1 MNATQYVAALRTGL
15 KEAVGVIEALDSM
28 TPQNPEFEIEVLK
41 PLRDRLNLKPSPC
54 PVCGKTRKLTSQCPQ
69 HE

>member
-1 MNATQYVAALRTGL
+1 MNAAQYVAVLRTGL

-28 TPQNPEFEIEVLK
+28 TPQSREFEIEVLK
-41 PLRDRLNLKPSPC
+41 PLRYLLKFKPSPC
-54 PVCGKTRKLTSQCPQ
+54 PVCGKRRKLTSHCSQ